1 MQSVKTDEQLSELSA
16 LRLAAIVRHFDS
28 TRPAFMAAWEWF
40 SPIERRIE
48 EWSRTAKLRLAE
60 DALRSKSYHRALQL
74 AQQVIALDEL
84 DEPAWEIAICTLLE
98 SGDRAAAQR
107 ELRRYRE
114 ITLRELNAE
123 PSRELYDLVQSA
135 QSETRRI
142 LRVVGDSDG
151 VVRSATRH

>member
-1 MQSVKTDEQLSELSA
+1 
-16 LRLAAIVRHFDS
+16 
-28 TRPAFMAAWEWF
+28 
-40 SPIERRIE
+40 
-48 EWSRTAKLRLAE
+48 LRLAE

-84 DEPAWEIAICTLLE
+84 DEPAWEIAIYTLLE

-114 ITLRELNAE
+114 ITQRELNAE
-123 PSRELYDLVQSA
+123 PSQELYDLVQSA